1 MLIVI
6 NGESSRLIVDG
17 MKSKNFIIPACL
29 VTNSKEFTKRLE
41 FARKVGNS
49 FHIDVIDRNFVSGEA
64 MPVDKWPVIDIEYA
78 EAHLMVRNPV
88 AMLSPLKSRGII
100 RAIVHIESEFDLEEL
115 ATEARVNDIL
125 LGFAVNPET
134 DLTTLP
140 KYFAVS
146 QYIQVMGV
154 TPGHVG
160 QPQQPHTALA
170 VSYLHKL
177 PYRLTITVD
186 GGVNQDNIN
195 ALRQAGADNVICSAA
210 LYENGEWKENF
221 ENLLVKGLDDD

>member
-1 MLIVI
+1 
-6 NGESSRLIVDG
+6 

-29 VTNSKEFTKRLE
+29 VTNKEEFTKRLK

-49 FHIDVIDRNFVSGEA
+49 FHIDVIDHNFVSGEA

-78 EAHLMVRNPV
+78 EAHLMVKNPL
-88 AMLSPLKSRGII
+88 ALLAPLKSRGII
-100 RAIVHIESEFDLEEL
+100 RAIVHVESEFDLEEL

-134 DLTTLP
+134 DLTSLR
-140 KYFAVS
+140 KFFAVS

-170 VSYLHKL
+170 VSYLHKQ
-177 PYRLTITVD
+177 PYRLTITAD
-186 GGVNQDNIN
+186 GGVNADNVR
-195 ALRQAGADNVICSAA
+195 ALRTAGADNAICSAA
-210 LYENGEWKENF
+210 LYSEGDWQENYQELLGKAEN
-221 ENLLVKGLDDD
+221 VD

>member
-1 MLIVI
+1 M
-6 NGESSRLIVDG
+6 R
-17 MKSKNFIIPACL
+17 SKNFIIPACL
-29 VTNSKEFTKRLE
+29 VTNKEEFSKRLK

-49 FHIDVIDRNFVSGEA
+49 FHVDVIDHSFVTGEA
-64 MPVDKWPVIDIEYA
+64 MSIENWPLIDIEYS
-78 EAHLMVRNPV
+78 EAHLMANSPV
-88 AMLSPLKSRGII
+88 SLLAPLKSRGII
-100 RAIVHIESEFDLEEL
+100 RAIVHVESEFDLEEL

-134 DLTTLP
+134 DLTSLRRF
-140 KYFAVS
+140 FAVS

-170 VSYLHKL
+170 VSYLHKQ

-186 GGVNQDNIN
+186 GGVNLDNVA
-195 ALRQAGADNVICSAA
+195 ALHQAGADNAICSA
-210 LYENGEWKENF
+210 
-221 ENLLVKGLDDD
+221 